1 MERLS
6 EDQCSASTRIDQ
18 TMFDAIPSS
27 DAQAPGERRGERF
40 VSNVFWSWIAVAVQ
54 LLPGLVVTPYLILK
68 LGAERYGIWSLA
80 FSLVGYYALVDLGF
94 RSAAVRYAAHF
105 RALGKNESVNELV
118 NTLLVYF
125 SLAAA
130 ALVGLTLLVWQRAD
144 RMFHVPPEH
153 HNEFAWLVL
162 LAGLNLSA
170 GVIGSLFSGCVE
182 GFHRFDVSN
191 HILVVSFGARS
202 AGWFIL
208 LATGRGLIALGAWA
222 LLTNVALVLMFV
234 WAFFRMFPTLRLSPR
249 WATMRMFRETAAYG
263 SQTFLAGVSM
273 RITEQIT
280 PLLIGHYRPIPDVGY
295 YAFPLR
301 LLQYGTDAVS
311 RVGVVATP
319 QSADM
324 AARSELDKVGR
335 LAVVTNRYCLIL
347 FMPVAMF
354 LSVFGYELLAMW
366 LHKPDFAANSAPLL
380 PVMLLG
386 FTFGQAAQFCS
397 ASVLFGLGAQRDY
410 AFSLLAETVLN
421 IALTI
426 LVLPSHGIMGA
437 AVVSS
442 TLMLITRGVIAP
454 WLLCRQLKYHFV
466 RYMYGILAQPLL
478 LASPF
483 WLVLIV
489 VRRAGIG
496 VRSMPQLA
504 AIGIGVAMLYLA
516 ASYLTLVAPEHK
528 QLLHS
533 WLLKRF
539 SARATPS

>member
-1 MERLS
+1 MDRLS
-6 EDQCSASTRIDQ
+6 EDQCSASTRTGQ
-18 TMFDAIPSS
+18 NTRSAIPSP
-27 DAQAPGERRGERF
+27 DAPGDRRGERF

-105 RALGKNESVNELV
+105 LALGENESLNELV
-118 NTLLVYF
+118 NTLFVYF

-144 RMFHVPPEH
+144 RLFHVPPEH

-191 HILVVSFGARS
+191 HIFVVSFGARS
-202 AGWFIL
+202 AGWFVL

-222 LLTNVALVLMFV
+222 LVTNVALVLMYMR
-234 WAFFRMFPTLRLSPR
+234 AFFRMFPTLRLSPR

-273 RITEQIT
+273 RIMEQIT
-280 PLLIGHYRPIPDVGY
+280 PLLIGHYRPISDVGY

-319 QSADM
+319 QSADL
-324 AARSELDKVGR
+324 AARRELDKVGR
-335 LAVVTNRYCLIL
+335 LAVITNRYCLIL
-347 FMPVAMF
+347 FMPIALF
-354 LSVFGYELLAMW
+354 LSVFGYDLLATW

-380 PVMLLG
+380 PIMLMG

-397 ASVLFGLGAQRDY
+397 ASILFGLGAQREY
-410 AFSLLAETVLN
+410 AFALFAEMVLN

-426 LVLPSHGIMGA
+426 FVLPSYGIMGA
-437 AVVSS
+437 AIVSS
-442 TLMLITRGVIAP
+442 MLMLIARGVIAP
-454 WLLCRQLKYHFV
+454 WLLCRHLKYRFSG
-466 RYMYGILAQPLL
+466 YMSSILTQPLL
-478 LASPF
+478 LAIPF
-483 WLVLIV
+483 WLALV
-489 VRRAGIG
+489 VIRRASIG
-496 VRSMPQLA
+496 VGSVPQLA
-504 AIGIGVAMLYLA
+504 AIGIGAATLYLG
-516 ASYLTLVAPEHK
+516 ASYFTLVAPEHK
-528 QLLHS
+528 QLLRS
-533 WLLKRF
+533 WLVKRF
-539 SARATPS
+539 SARAMP